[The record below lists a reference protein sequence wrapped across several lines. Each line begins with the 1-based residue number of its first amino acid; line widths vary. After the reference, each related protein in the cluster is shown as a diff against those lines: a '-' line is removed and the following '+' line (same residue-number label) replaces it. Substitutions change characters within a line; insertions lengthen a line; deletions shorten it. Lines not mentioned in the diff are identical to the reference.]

1 MRPLAW
7 FAVAV
12 VGGLGAGCRFLL
24 DRAVSTRV
32 ATRVPLGL
40 LIINVG
46 GSFAAGVV
54 GGLAARSWLTDELRV
69 VLAGGFLGAFTTFST
84 AMYDTARL
92 LEERAWWRAAVNLVG
107 VLVLAVV
114 AAAFGWALV
123 TP

>member
-1 MRPLAW
+1 VSPLAW

-123 TP
+123 TS